1 MSNDEIK
8 KLNEKIEKYKE
19 TISEIKSLA
28 YSQNRIAV
36 IALHGVD
43 NYCELCPNME
53 RGLGHGIKCDG
64 KCAKGLGML
73 ANEIREKCERV
84 LQDV

>member
-1 MSNDEIK
+1 MSNEEIK

-19 TISEIKSLA
+19 TICEIKSLA
-28 YSQNRIAV
+28 YIQNRIVV

-43 NYCELCPNME
+43 NYCELCPNLE
-53 RGLGHGIKCDG
+53 RVPGYGVKCDG

-73 ANEIREKCERV
+73 ANEIREKCERS